1 MEYRTGTVGRT
12 FVVRFDHGDDFHG
25 ELLTLIKKENIRN
38 GWFHCIG
45 GLLEADVVIG
55 PKEPT
60 MPPEPIWQ
68 EVRSP
73 RELLGTG
80 SILWDEHD
88 EPKIH
93 LHTSL
98 GDHGTAMTVCTR
110 KGTKV
115 YLIVELYIVEIIGF
129 NATRPWFSQGEFN
142 KVAFTD

>member
-1 MEYRTGTVGRT
+1 MEYRIGQVGRA
-12 FVVRFDHGDDFHG
+12 FMVRFDHGDDFHS
-25 ELLTLIKKENIRN
+25 ELLALIKKENIRN
-38 GWFHCIG
+38 AWFHCIG
-45 GLLEADVVIG
+45 GLLEAGVVIG

-60 MPPEPIWQ
+60 MPPEPIWK
-68 EVRSP
+68 EIKTP

-110 KGTKV
+110 KDTKV
-115 YLIVELYIVEIIGF
+115 YLIVEVYIVEIVGI
-129 NATRPWFSQGEFN
+129 NATRPWFAEGQFN